1 MSESEVSKHIKR
13 TYKIWKKPGI
23 NWKEKLTETIVEIL
37 IIVFAVSLSLYLERW
52 REKQHDR
59 QIEKN
64 FLTGL
69 RYDLKSDIGEMSSD
83 ANFYILEANAF
94 RYFYTAK
101 NYSPDSVQAYKV
113 TLSDFT
119 QLTPNTNRYEA
130 LKSSGKLDVIEN
142 SQLLD
147 SIANLYQDEIPG
159 LIEVFIKPFNE
170 FKSHELMPF
179 LDNHLVIDSNGNQN
193 LEQVLKM
200 SIARNYLSRWD
211 YPERIAGKYNK
222 VISAS
227 KNIITLIDE
236 ELK

>member
-23 NWKEKLTETIVEIL
+23 NWKEKLTEIIIEIL
-37 IIVFAVSLSLYLERW
+37 IIVFAVSLSLYFERW

-59 QIEKN
+59 QIEKH

-69 RYDLKSDIGEMSSD
+69 RSDLQNDIKEMSSD
-83 ANFYILEANAF
+83 SIFYSQEAKGLKYFFSAN
-94 RYFYTAK
+94 
-101 NYSPDSVQAYKV
+101 NYSPDSVHAFRV
-113 TLSDFT
+113 ALVDFT
-119 QLTPNTNRYEA
+119 QLIPNTNRYEA

-142 SQLLD
+142 GALLD

-170 FKSHELMPF
+170 FKSRELIPF
-179 LDNHLVIDSNGNQN
+179 LDNHLMIDSNGNEN
-193 LEQVLKM
+193 LEQVLKTPV
-200 SIARNYLSRWD
+200 ARNYLKRWD
-211 YPERIAGKYNK
+211 YPERIADRYHK
-222 VISAS
+222 VINAS
-227 KNIITLIDE
+227 KNIITQIDE